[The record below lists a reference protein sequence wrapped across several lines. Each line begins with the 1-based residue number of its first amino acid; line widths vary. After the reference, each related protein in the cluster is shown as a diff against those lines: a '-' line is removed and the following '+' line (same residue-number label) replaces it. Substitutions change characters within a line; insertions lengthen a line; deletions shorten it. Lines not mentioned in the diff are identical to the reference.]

1 MFRPF
6 CHTIVVPGT
15 LAAAVQYCWTAPM
28 DCTLQHVEHGAVQR
42 RKRPYQDRHVCR

>member
-15 LAAAVQYCWTAPM
+15 LAAAVQYTWTAPM
-28 DCTLQHVEHGAVQR
+28 DCTLQHV
-42 RKRPYQDRHVCR
+42 